1 MERRTMKKILF
12 AAMAAIILCSAFV
25 GFKTIRSDAYNYIV
39 MNPEELT
46 VDLPIGGADLTF
58 LYPINITTN
67 VANVSAWECKL
78 LWNPSVLRPV
88 LDNESKPIIVWGTFM
103 NGSNNCDNN
112 RMASSGGEYIIIGQ
126 NFNNETLGI
135 TGSGWLASVNF
146 TFVLPGA
153 TFVKVL
159 NAKVWNNDLVKTDL
173 SGIDGRVKCD
183 RPHPQFWWW
192 TNDTATKGNIALGT
206 HGTGPLP
213 QHTVYDGGRSLVNA
227 TTVHFTA
234 NMSYDVSNMIWNGT
248 AYVLTG
254 GENIVALRWEYGDGN
269 VDVRSTAGLNFSWTT
284 DHIYANYLKA
294 GYLVNL
300 TAYDSTLV
308 SYWSSTWRFGG
319 SSPDDTVPCWRDVGI
334 VDVWPSLP
342 PYQNWDEYDVD
353 WWSYW
358 FFDST
363 DYWIPHTADT
373 YWNYNLSDYYCDPIM
388 GYGLPTPDD
397 RLEPAYGAFDI
408 GSKVEA
414 GDADIGL
421 ALSYFSQEE
430 KFYDADE
437 DGAYGPGD
445 SLVYD
450 VDDDWVYNTTN
461 GDSLLYGFAPPQ
473 GADVYIFDYNWAY
486 YSTLGLLSAAGMYYD
501 ADSSGGYTTGD
512 SVYFD
517 NNEFEVVSADANPSV
532 RQGYEDYGVAGVW
545 ILVTANNFG
554 SVPEKVRVNLYA
566 IGIALKNS
574 GTSPAFAANQV
585 TSVELIHTWQTTITA
600 NTGSGWGLTT
610 VWLPPD
616 NGTYILMATI
626 DIQDGA
632 SIKDANRADNYF
644 VCPSPFSNIDAW
656 NFTSGALVP
665 SGWMNAKYMADLAKG
680 GDGGVGSQDLAFFLS
695 QYGNN
700 AKATPYQ
707 APISK
712 P

>member
-25 GFKTIRSDAYNYIV
+25 GFKTIKSDANNYIV

-46 VDLPIGGADLTF
+46 VDPPIGGADLTF

-103 NGSNNCDNN
+103 NGSNNCDLN
-112 RMASSGGEYIIIGQ
+112 RAASSGGEYIIIGQ

-173 SGIDGRVKCD
+173 SGIDGRVKSG

-192 TNDTATKGNIALGT
+192 TSDVATNLGSVAAGK

-248 AYVLTG
+248 AYELQG
-254 GENIVALRWEYGDGN
+254 GENIAKLRWEYGDGT
-269 VDVRSTAGLNFSWTT
+269 VDVYSTALGNFKWTT
-284 DHIYANYLKA
+284 DHIYAAYKKE

-300 TAYDSTLV
+300 TAYDGTLV
-308 SYWSSTWRFGG
+308 SYWSSTWRLAGP
-319 SSPDDTVPCWRDVGI
+319 SPDDTVPCWRDVGI
-334 VDVWPSLP
+334 VDIWPSLP
-342 PYQNWDEYDVD
+342 PYQNWDEIGDD

-358 FFDST
+358 YFDST
-363 DYWIPHTADT
+363 DYWIPHTSDP
-373 YWNYNLSDYYCDPIM
+373 YWNYNLTDSYCDTIS
-388 GYGLPTPDD
+388 GYMLPTPDT
-397 RLEPAYGAFDI
+397 RIEPAYGAYAI
-408 GSKVEA
+408 GSRVKA
-414 GDADIGL
+414 GDADVGN
-421 ALSYFSQEE
+421 ALSYFNETE
-430 KFYDADE
+430 KFYDADA
-437 DGAYGPGD
+437 DLHYGPGD

-450 VDDDWVYNTTN
+450 ADGDWVYNTTN

-473 GADVYIFDYNWAY
+473 GADIYIFDYAWDY
-486 YSTLGLLSAAGMYYD
+486 YPALMGAAEMYYD
-501 ADSSGGYTTGD
+501 ADASGCYETGD
-512 SVYFD
+512 PVYWD
-517 NNEFEVVSADANPSV
+517 NNEFEVVSADPNPTV
-532 RQGYEDYGVAGVW
+532 RQGWEDYGAAGVYV
-545 ILVTANNFG
+545 LVTANNFG
-554 SVPEKVRVNLYA
+554 SVPEKVIVNLYA

-574 GTSPAFAANQV
+574 GVSPAFAANQV
-585 TSVELIHTWQTTITA
+585 TSVELIYSKATTINA
-600 NTGSGWGLTT
+600 NSGTGWALSTIWC
-610 VWLPPD
+610 PPD
-616 NGTYILMATI
+616 NATYILMATI

-644 VCPSPFSNIDAW
+644 VCPSPLSNIDAF
-656 NFTSGALVP
+656 NKTSGALVP